1 MAQEILADP
10 AWQKRMTVA
19 DWRALTPLFYGH
31 VNPYGRFDLD
41 MNSRLQLQEPD
52 EM

>member
-1 MAQEILADP
+1 
-10 AWQKRMTVA
+10 MTVA

-41 MNSRLQLQEPD
+41 MSSRLPLQEPD